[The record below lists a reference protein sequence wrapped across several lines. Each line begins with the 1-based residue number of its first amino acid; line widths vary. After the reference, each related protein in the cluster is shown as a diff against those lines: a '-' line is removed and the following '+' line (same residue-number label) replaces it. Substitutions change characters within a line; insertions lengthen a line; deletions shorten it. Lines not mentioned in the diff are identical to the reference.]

1 MLRVVAKSAGN
12 VELKRLSRLQPPP
25 LLPKGYS
32 YHITHLSIFMFFAL
46 ELLLSICQL
55 NSRLFLCPQES
66 NVSVKPLT
74 CEQVESSPVTGS
86 GASCPQENEIIS
98 RILDDLQADFDR
110 QAGRLSWDDVHQI
123 VLARSLTPDLAVEV
137 WLRATECFPLI
148 HETTDEALQ
157 PESIDK
163 RFLSAISEQV
173 LTRRVAAGRI
183 AAEADRLGI
192 LPARLKQIVCG
203 MSKAAFDRLVL
214 SNTGLVRTEAARF
227 KERTNRLDLE
237 DLFQEGIL
245 GLIRAIEKFDP
256 DKGYRLST
264 YASCWIR
271 QHIRRAI
278 FEKARTIRLP
288 AYLEEMLRQLKKK
301 RYQLRQKL
309 DRAPTAVELAR
320 ELGSQEGDVN
330 LLLKVE
336 GDAELLGEFPKDT
349 ATNSN
354 GQRTGCRV
362 KDFVDE
368 VECAELSELI
378 REQLRCLD
386 SRARFII
393 RQRFELEGRTKYT
406 LERLGEKFQITRE
419 RVRQIEAKGLER
431 LAQGQRGRALADYIE
446 GGNDGGTDS

>member
-1 MLRVVAKSAGN
+1 
-12 VELKRLSRLQPPP
+12 
-25 LLPKGYS
+25 
-32 YHITHLSIFMFFAL
+32 
-46 ELLLSICQL
+46 
-55 NSRLFLCPQES
+55 
-66 NVSVKPLT
+66 
-74 CEQVESSPVTGS
+74 
-86 GASCPQENEIIS
+86 
-98 RILDDLQADFDR
+98 
-110 QAGRLSWDDVHQI
+110 
-123 VLARSLTPDLAVEV
+123 
-137 WLRATECFPLI
+137 LI